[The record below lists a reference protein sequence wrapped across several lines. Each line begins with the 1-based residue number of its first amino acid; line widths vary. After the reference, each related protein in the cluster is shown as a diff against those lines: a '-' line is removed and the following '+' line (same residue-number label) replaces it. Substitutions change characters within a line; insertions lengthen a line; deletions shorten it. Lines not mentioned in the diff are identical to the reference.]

1 MTDEQD
7 NRERPLGDLATR
19 LMRAGAGAVSVG
31 AEKLREKGED
41 LKAREIV
48 SGAASLTAR
57 GKEELMTLVAKE
69 VRGYMEK
76 LRVGEELTKFLTEH
90 SLEVQAS
97 ISLKSLVPAAKGSA
111 EDPTEDPAEEASE
124 EPSEASS
131 ED

>member
-57 GKEELMTLVAKE
+57 GKEELMSLVANE

-97 ISLKSLVPAAKGSA
+97 ISLKSLVPSKEGTEEESEEEPAESTA
-111 EDPTEDPAEEASE
+111 ED
-124 EPSEASS
+124 
-131 ED
+131 